1 MKLKHIII
9 ILLVTFLHL
18 FVQSTYSQNSSSLST
33 QQLSGT
39 NLNTITT
46 AVPFLLITPDSRSGA
61 MGDVGVAISPDANS
75 IHWNPAKLVFID
87 ETYDMGF
94 SISYAPWLRALVND
108 INLAYLSGYKR
119 IDRFSTIGASLRYFS
134 LGNITFTDIQGTEIR
149 DFKPNEFA
157 LDLVYSRKLS
167 DNFSAGL
174 TARYIYSNLTG
185 GISSGQGGPSKNF
198 ANSVATDLSLYYIS
212 NPFDI
217 SDKSATIAFGANI
230 SNIGAPMSYTDSA
243 VSNDFLPANL
253 RLGTSL
259 NMDLDE
265 FNKISFSFDANKLL
279 VPTPPIYK
287 DGASNPPKLEDVA
300 SGRYPDVGVASGIF
314 GSFTDAPGFL
324 SVDANGDNI
333 INSDGTYAIENG
345 SVLKEEL
352 REVNLSVGMEFLY
365 NNLFAIRGGYFH
377 EHYTKG
383 DRKFAA
389 FGFGVKYQ
397 VINIDVS
404 YVLPVNNRNSPLAN
418 TIRFSINFNL
428 GASNES
434 DK

>member
-1 MKLKHIII
+1 MKLNLFISSFIVAFSLI
-9 ILLVTFLHL
+9 NSNHL
-18 FVQSTYSQNSSSLST
+18 AQGTLNS
-33 QQLSGT
+33 QQLSGS

-61 MGDVGVAISPDANS
+61 MGDVGAAISPDANA

-87 ETYDMGF
+87 ETYEMGF

-119 IDRFSTIGASLRYFS
+119 IDRLSTVGASLRYFS

-157 LDLVYSRKLS
+157 LDVVYSRLLS

-174 TARYIYSNLTG
+174 TGRYVYSNLTG
-185 GISSGQGGPSKNF
+185 GISSGQGGPTKNF
-198 ANSVATDLSLYYIS
+198 ANSIATDLSLYYVS
-212 NPFDI
+212 NSFDLAE
-217 SDKSATIAFGANI
+217 KSSTIAFGTNI

-253 RLGTSL
+253 RLGSCL
-259 NMDLDE
+259 NMELDE
-265 FNKISFSFDANKLL
+265 FNKISFAFDANKLL

-287 DGASNPPKLEDVA
+287 DGASNPPKIDDVA
-300 SGRYPDVGVASGIF
+300 SGRYPDIGVASGIF

-324 SVDANGDNI
+324 FYNNNGDNV
-333 INSDGTYAIENG
+333 INPDGSYVIEDG
-345 SVLKEEL
+345 SKLKEEL
-352 REVNLSVGMEFLY
+352 REVNLSFGMEFLY

-428 GASNES
+428 GENKTK
-434 DK
+434 DN